1 MKKHEDEN
9 NHHCPECLRVF
20 TRRDALDEHFMQH
33 ESQSG
38 GGRKRTRDD
47 GADTN
52 ASHKKQKLTAK
63 DDAKEYYRMD
73 KISEKRIEKFN
84 STVSYYKISIKDM
97 EISELPNIIKTVKQ
111 IFQSIN
117 DSIAGKEWTM
127 DNPQL
132 DFSIVLSFMRRSELT
147 VDRLMSEIERVLQEQ
162 FVLNETFGLELVHV
176 HLPTGS
182 GTHGR
187 PYVDISKMLKNKGN
201 NTKEVPG
208 IDPFE
213 KCLTIASACNLVFR
227 RIFLEHENIGIIPT
241 HGYRPE
247 EKQSVLAYK
256 WLAYLAYQKDVYIQH
271 GRNVGEKQ
279 IGPYKGNGHYKT
291 EEGEKVALEMNGCFW
306 HGCNRCF
313 KSNTINPVNDM
324 TMGYLYARTLD
335 RQQNIESLGYT
346 YVSKWECDFKK
357 EIQDTPGF
365 QEFIR
370 SVNIVTPLEPRD
382 AFYGG
387 RTEGFKLYEEAS
399 NDQEINYYDVTSLYP
414 YFNKTGKIPLGHP
427 EIIIE
432 NFKDI
437 TKYKSLVKCKIVPPR
452 GLYLP
457 VLPVKLNGKMLF
469 SLCRSC
475 ADQYQQSPCQHTDN
489 EKAFLGT
496 WNTDEVKLA
505 LSQGYKIME
514 IYEVWHFPKISQY
527 DQNSKCG
534 GIFTEYVNTFLKVKQ
549 EASGWPEW
557 CKTEDDKQSY
567 MQNIYD
573 KEGILLDYDRIC
585 KNPGLRSLA
594 KLMLNS
600 FWGKFGQRTN
610 LEQTSYVTDTNEF
623 SDFMTSDQ
631 QEIKNIRFVNEETVQ
646 LAWPYN
652 GDFIEASSRTNVVI
666 AAYTTAQARIK
677 LYSYLQHL
685 GRCALYCD
693 TDSIIFSSRPGQ
705 WKPPLGDYLWDMTDE
720 VSGNKITNF
729 VTGGPKKYAY
739 KTQRCDKNGYK
750 SVCKVKGITLNFKNS
765 LKINYAMVVDMLRG
779 SSIGLGNGLNCRPP
793 TNQSLYRLSEYTDPT
808 DIIYSYRQK
817 IVQKFQIQENAN
829 EVDGKIAP
837 MRDAVQALD

>member
-1 MKKHEDEN
+1 MRKHKNPHVCNETYCKTCKDFVEEDHQCFMQPVEEDEHKTATDRTKTKDTKYIYFDFECTQDQQLQCEKGYLSGVN
-9 NHHCPECLRVF
+9 GKCGNCRKATCGSFEHRPNVCVVQRVCTQCLDSNLSIDSECDHCGKNELVFKGEKTTQQFCQWLFSEENVGATVICHNFKGYDSYPVLQYLHDNAILPEVI
-20 TRRDALDEHFMQH
+20 TNETKFM
-33 ESQSG
+33 
-38 GGRKRTRDD
+38 
-47 GADTN
+47 
-52 ASHKKQKLTAK
+52 
-63 DDAKEYYRMD
+63 
-73 KISEKRIEKFN
+73 
-84 STVSYYKISIKDM
+84 SIKVPVCKMRFID
-97 EISELPNIIKTVKQ
+97 
-111 IFQSIN
+111 SIN
-117 DSIAGKEWTM
+117 FIPMALADMPKAFGITELAKGYFPHLFNRQENQTNTLTKLPDLKYYYPDGMKIDKRFEFLAWY
-127 DNPQL
+127 DIHKNDAF
-132 DFSIVLSFMRRSELT
+132 DFQYELLKYCRS
-147 VDRLMSEIERVLQEQ
+147 D
-162 FVLNETFGLELVHV
+162 
-176 HLPTGS
+176 
-182 GTHGR
+182 
-187 PYVDISKMLKNKGN
+187 VDILRKCCLKFRELFQEITQKN
-201 NTKEVPG
+201 EVPG

-227 RIFLEHENIGIIPT
+227 RNFLEHESIGIIPT

-247 EKQSVLAYK
+247 EKQSILAYK

-279 IGPYKGNGHYKT
+279 IGPYKVDGYYDT

-324 TMGYLYARTLD
+324 TMGDLYARTLD
-335 RQQNIESLGYT
+335 RQQYIESLGYT

-357 EIQDTPGF
+357 EIQDTPGL

-387 RTEGFKLYEEAS
+387 RTKGFKLYEEAS
-399 NDQEINYYDVTSLYP
+399 NDQEINYYGVTSLYP
-414 YFNKTGKIPLGHP
+414 YVNKTGKIPLGHP
-427 EIIIE
+427 EIITE

-437 TKYKSLVKCKIVPPR
+437 TKYEGLVKCKIVPPR
-452 GLYLP
+452 GLYPP
-457 VLPVKLNGKMLF
+457 VLPVKSNGKLLF

-489 EKAFLGT
+489 ERAFLGT

-505 LSQGYKIME
+505 QSQGYKIME

-567 MQNIYD
+567 MQKNYD
-573 KEGILLDYDRIC
+573 KECILLDYDRIC

-610 LEQTSYVTDTNEF
+610 LAQTSYVTDTNEF
-623 SDFMTSDQ
+623 FDFMTSDQ

-646 LAWPYN
+646 LDWAYN
-652 GDFIEASSRTNVVI
+652 DDFIEASSRTNVVI

-677 LYSYLQHL
+677 LNSYLQHL
-685 GRCALYCD
+685 GRRALYCD
-693 TDSIIFSSRPGQ
+693 R
-705 WKPPLGDYLWDMTDE
+705 
-720 VSGNKITNF
+720 
-729 VTGGPKKYAY
+729 
-739 KTQRCDKNGYK
+739 
-750 SVCKVKGITLNFKNS
+750 
-765 LKINYAMVVDMLRG
+765 
-779 SSIGLGNGLNCRPP
+779 
-793 TNQSLYRLSEYTDPT
+793 
-808 DIIYSYRQK
+808 
-817 IVQKFQIQENAN
+817 
-829 EVDGKIAP
+829 
-837 MRDAVQALD
+837 